1 MDDNNEIVEY
11 DLSPGAREFKAETPA
26 RDALRALELNVVKEL
41 GLLYQSIKTLEVK
54 AEEDIRTALMVGDE
68 ENETLSLAGGV
79 FKLDIL
85 KTKGKVLA
93 DITKIIQNEDEL
105 NFKKQIVNVTKIN
118 PPPPPPA
125 AEPPKSERTFVL
137 PVYRETTSADGKR
150 VVHLVEED
158 SQYKEI
164 KLND

>member
-11 DLSPGAREFKAETPA
+11 DLSPKAREIQTTTPA
-26 RDALRALELNVVKEL
+26 RDALAALELNVVKEL
-41 GLLYQSIKTLEVK
+41 GLLYKSIQTLETK

-105 NFKKQIVNVTKIN
+105 NLKRQIINITKIN
-118 PPPPPPA
+118 PPPPAPP
-125 AEPPKSERTFVL
+125 PPPPENKLKFFN
-137 PVYRETTSADGKR
+137 PVYTEVVVDGKR
-150 VVHLVEED
+150 VSQKVEGEV
-158 SQYKEI
+158 QYKEV
-164 KLND
+164 KLSGN

>member
-1 MDDNNEIVEY
+1 VDDNNEIVEY
-11 DLSPGAREFKAETPA
+11 DLSPGAREFKTISPA
-26 RDALRALELNVVKEL
+26 RDALQALELNVVKEL
-41 GLLYQSIKTLEVK
+41 GLLYKSIQTLETK

-125 AEPPKSERTFVL
+125 IEPPKHERIFVV
-137 PVYRETTSADGKR
+137 PVYEEVITADGRR
-150 VVHLVEED
+150 VVQKVEQD
-158 SQYKEI
+158 SQYREV

>member
-1 MDDNNEIVEY
+1 
-11 DLSPGAREFKAETPA
+11 
-26 RDALRALELNVVKEL
+26 VVKEL
-41 GLLYQSIKTLEVK
+41 GLLYQSIKTLEAQ
-54 AEEDIRTALMVGDE
+54 AEKDIRTALMVGDE

-125 AEPPKSERTFVL
+125 IEPPKHERTLVL
-137 PVYRETTSADGKR
+137 PVYKEVITADGKR
-150 VVHLVEED
+150 VAQLVEED
-158 SQYKEI
+158 SQYKEV
-164 KLND
+164 KLNG